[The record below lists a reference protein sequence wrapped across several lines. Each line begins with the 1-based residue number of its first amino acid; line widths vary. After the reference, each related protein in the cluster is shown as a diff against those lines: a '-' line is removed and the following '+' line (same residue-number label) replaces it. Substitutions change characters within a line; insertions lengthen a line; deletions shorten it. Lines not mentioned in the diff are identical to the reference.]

1 MNDINEKISALYDDE
16 LNQDEIDSLLKITS
30 NDLMLQK
37 RLSMYGMIGHVLN
50 VEKKELISINSK
62 QNSKKELFSNIW
74 LTNSLTAAASILL
87 TLTFVNNTDLSRMNI
102 SNSSTE
108 QITSAINSKEAKE
121 VVVKSEEFL
130 TDYIMRVINDPNFM
144 NTNKPMDLRNVGFM
158 TNSAK
163 SSVYSR
169 GKENFKIRI
178 EKNNFGLKKIRYWK
192 HENKMIYLV
201 PISNDRTV
209 TIYGNIPL
217 STAVSIAKSIT

>member
-30 NDLMLQK
+30 NDPMLQK
-37 RLSMYGMIGHVLN
+37 RLSMYGLIGHVLN

-102 SNSSTE
+102 SNSSTD

-144 NTNKPMDLRNVGFM
+144 NANKPMDLRNVGFM
-158 TNSAK
+158 TNSPK

>member
-178 EKNNFGLKKIRYWK
+178 EKNDFGLKKIRYWK

>member
-37 RLSMYGMIGHVLN
+37 RLSMYGMIGHALN
-50 VEKKELISINSK
+50 VENNELISINSK
-62 QNSKKELFSNIW
+62 QNAKKELFSNIW

-102 SNSSTE
+102 SNSSTD

>member
-1 MNDINEKISALYDDE
+1 MNDINEKISALYDAE

-30 NDLMLQK
+30 NDPMLQK

-178 EKNNFGLKKIRYWK
+178 EKNDFGLKKIRYWK